1 MQTVKFCNII
11 PAKGVYNMEKE
22 KVAIYRKWWF
32 WVVFFAVII
41 ILVTIAIFT
50 IDKKIERELDE
61 IRETS
66 KNSYDND
73 ILIYESTSKEILSLK
88 EFEGIYNINEQLMES
103 FEEDI
108 ELLELNKNPSG
119 DKEEETIT
127 IRDVSN
133 DGEIS
138 YIIEYDLKSED
149 LNNITI
155 KNLSET
161 SNSSYKLLCADVAQS
176 NFFALNEEIFREV
189 WNHISNESDMNL
201 TTGNWNI
208 INNSEFD
215 VFTIQKAND

>member
-1 MQTVKFCNII
+1 
-11 PAKGVYNMEKE
+11 MEKE

-88 EFEGIYNINEQLMES
+88 EFEGVYNINEQLMES